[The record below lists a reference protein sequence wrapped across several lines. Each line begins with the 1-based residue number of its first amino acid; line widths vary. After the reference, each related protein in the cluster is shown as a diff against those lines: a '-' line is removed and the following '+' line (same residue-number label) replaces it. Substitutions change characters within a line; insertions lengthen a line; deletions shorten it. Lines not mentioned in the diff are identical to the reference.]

1 MGEPQRENITLNDI
15 LITEE
20 LSGRS
25 PHPPNLQA
33 EVQAMQILARQMAKN
48 AETLLQSLVDIALE
62 LCQAGSAGVSLLKI
76 SPEKEKIFRW
86 DALAGTLA
94 EYVGGTTPR
103 NFSPCGVCLD
113 RGTPQLYQHPEKY
126 FTYLQTANTPIAESL
141 VLPLIAE
148 NQALGT
154 IWIIS
159 HDEQRHFD
167 LEDVR
172 VMTSLADFTAAALI
186 LNQRQTEQ
194 LQAKNSQL
202 EAEIIERQR
211 AESVA
216 NQMETSFRAI
226 ANLVPDL
233 LWCNDLKGN
242 TYWCNQRWL
251 DYTGQTMAEAQ
262 GYGWLEV
269 IHPED
274 RTQSLAN
281 FQQAVDEG
289 YPLEQEDRIRGADG
303 NYRWFLVRAKPQR
316 DDCDRIVRWF
326 GTATDIDN
334 LKQAET
340 EREQLLQREQAA
352 RKEAEKANHVKD
364 EFLAVLSHELRT
376 PLTLML
382 GWARLLQTRNL
393 TQSQMVEA
401 LSAIERN
408 AVLQTQL
415 IDDLLDLAKILHGK
429 LNLNT
434 TSVNLTS
441 VIEEAL
447 KTVTTAATNKSIYL
461 DVSLAKI
468 GQVSG
473 DRARLQQIFWNL
485 LSNALKFTP
494 DGGRVEISSEKI
506 GKQAKITVKDTGKGI
521 NPEFLP
527 HIFNSFQQED
537 ASTSRQHGGLGLGL
551 AIARQLVEAH
561 GGTITADSPGVGLGA
576 TFTVWLPLL
585 NGEPESKAT
594 PESLSSELELTNIR
608 VLAVDDDPDTRQLLT
623 ILLREYGAS
632 VLTVAS
638 ATEVLANLESFQPDI
653 LICDL
658 GMPKIDGLMLIEQI
672 RSLPPEQGGQIPAIA
687 LTAYARIEDRQQTL
701 ARGYQ
706 LHLNKPLEPKKL
718 VNAIVKL
725 TKIKHLNSQE

>member
-1 MGEPQRENITLNDI
+1 M
-15 LITEE
+15 
-20 LSGRS
+20 
-25 PHPPNLQA
+25 
-33 EVQAMQILARQMAKN
+33 
-48 AETLLQSLVDIALE
+48 
-62 LCQAGSAGVSLLKI
+62 
-76 SPEKEKIFRW
+76 
-86 DALAGTLA
+86 
-94 EYVGGTTPR
+94 
-103 NFSPCGVCLD
+103 
-113 RGTPQLYQHPEKY
+113 
-126 FTYLQTANTPIAESL
+126 
-141 VLPLIAE
+141 
-148 NQALGT
+148 
-154 IWIIS
+154 S

-167 LEDVR
+167 SEDVR
-172 VMTSLADFTAAALI
+172 VMTSLAGFTAAALI

-202 EAEIIERQR
+202 EAEIVERQR

-216 NQMETSFRAI
+216 NEMETYFRAI

-242 TYWCNQRWL
+242 TFWYNQRWL

-274 RTQSLAN
+274 RSQSRTN
-281 FQQAVDEG
+281 FQRAVDKG
-289 YPLEQEDRIRGADG
+289 YPLQQEHRIRDADG
-303 NYRWFLVRAKPQR
+303 NYRWFLVRAEPQR
-316 DDCDRIVRWF
+316 DEQNQIVRWF

-334 LKQAET
+334 LKQAEA

-352 RKEAEKANHVKD
+352 RKEAEQANCVKD
-364 EFLAVLSHELRT
+364 EFLAILSHELRT

-393 TQSQMVEA
+393 TQSQIAEA
-401 LSAIERN
+401 LTAIERN
-408 AVLQTQL
+408 AILQTQL
-415 IDDLLDLAKILHGK
+415 IDDLLDLAKILRGK
-429 LNLNT
+429 LSLQT
-434 TSVNLTS
+434 TSVKLTS

-447 KTVTTAATNKSIYL
+447 KTVTTAATNKSISL
-461 DVSLAKI
+461 DVSLPKI

-485 LSNALKFTP
+485 LSNAIKFTP
-494 DGGRVEISSEKI
+494 DGGRVEISGEKI
-506 GKQAKITVKDTGKGI
+506 RKQAKITVKDTGKGI
-521 NPEFLP
+521 SPDFLP

-537 ASTSRQHGGLGLGL
+537 ASISRQHGGLGLGL

-561 GGTITADSPGVGLGA
+561 GGTITADSPGLGLGA

-585 NGEPESKAT
+585 NGEAESKAT
-594 PESLSSELELTNIR
+594 PESSSSELELTNIR

-623 ILLREYGAS
+623 ILLKEHKAS

-653 LICDL
+653 LICDI
-658 GMPKIDGLMLIEQI
+658 GMPDVDGLMLIEQI
-672 RSLPPEQGGQIPAIA
+672 RSLPPEKGGQIPAIA
-687 LTAYARIEDRQQTL
+687 LTAYVRIEDRQQAL

-706 LHLNKPLEPKKL
+706 LHLSKPCEPKNL
-718 VNAIVKL
+718 VQAIVRL

>member
-1 MGEPQRENITLNDI
+1 MEEPQKENITLNDI
-15 LITEE
+15 LITEK

-25 PHPPNLQA
+25 PRPQNLQA
-33 EVQAMQILARQMAKN
+33 EVQAMQILARQRLKN
-48 AETLLQSLVDIALE
+48 SATMLQSLVEIALE
-62 LCQAGSAGVSLLKI
+62 LCQAGSAGVSLLTI
-76 SPEKEKIFRW
+76 GPEGEKIFRW

-94 EYVGGTTPR
+94 EYVGNAAPR

-113 RGTPQLYQHPEKY
+113 RGTPQLYQHPEEY
-126 FTYLQTANTPIAESL
+126 FTYLETTNTPIAEGL

-154 IWIIS
+154 IWIMS

-167 LEDVR
+167 SEDVR
-172 VMTSLADFTAAALI
+172 VMTSLAGFTAAALI

-202 EAEIIERQR
+202 EAEIVERQR

-216 NQMETSFRAI
+216 NEMETYFRAI

-242 TYWCNQRWL
+242 TFWYNQRWL

-274 RTQSLAN
+274 RSQSRTN
-281 FQQAVDEG
+281 FQRAVDKG
-289 YPLEQEDRIRGADG
+289 YPLQQEHRIRDADG
-303 NYRWFLVRAKPQR
+303 NYRWFLVRAEPQR
-316 DDCDRIVRWF
+316 DEQNQIVRWF

-334 LKQAET
+334 LKQAEA

-352 RKEAEKANHVKD
+352 RKEAEQANCVKD
-364 EFLAVLSHELRT
+364 EFLAILSHELRT

-393 TQSQMVEA
+393 TQSQIAEA
-401 LSAIERN
+401 LTAIERN
-408 AVLQTQL
+408 AILQTQL
-415 IDDLLDLAKILHGK
+415 IDDLLDLAKILRGK
-429 LNLNT
+429 LSLQT
-434 TSVNLTS
+434 TSVKLTS

-447 KTVTTAATNKSIYL
+447 KTVTTAATNKSISL
-461 DVSLAKI
+461 DVSLPKI

-485 LSNALKFTP
+485 LSNAIKFTP
-494 DGGRVEISSEKI
+494 DGGRVEISGEKI
-506 GKQAKITVKDTGKGI
+506 RKQAKITVKDTGKGI
-521 NPEFLP
+521 SPDFLP

-537 ASTSRQHGGLGLGL
+537 ASISRQHGGLGLGL

-561 GGTITADSPGVGLGA
+561 GGTITADSPGLGLGA

-585 NGEPESKAT
+585 NGEAESKAT
-594 PESLSSELELTNIR
+594 PESSSSELELTNIR

-623 ILLREYGAS
+623 ILLKEHKAS

-653 LICDL
+653 LICDI
-658 GMPKIDGLMLIEQI
+658 GMPDVDGLMLIEQI
-672 RSLPPEQGGQIPAIA
+672 RSLPPEKGGQIPAIA
-687 LTAYARIEDRQQTL
+687 LTAYVRIEDRQQAL

-706 LHLNKPLEPKKL
+706 LHLSKPCEPKNL
-718 VNAIVKL
+718 VQAIVRL